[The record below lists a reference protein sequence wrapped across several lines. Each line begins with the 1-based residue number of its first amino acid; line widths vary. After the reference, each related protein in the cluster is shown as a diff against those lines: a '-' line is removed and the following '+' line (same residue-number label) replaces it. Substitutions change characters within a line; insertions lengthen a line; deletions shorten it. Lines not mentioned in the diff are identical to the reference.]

1 MPERKTVFRFRRSS
15 TDSALYSRP
24 YNILYSTLRPLLTL
38 LALSLA
44 TLACTS
50 SALAARFTT
59 GTAAA
64 SGPSMSVTMGF
75 DARYRDGNWVPVQVS
90 LSNNGSDFTGAVAI
104 NVPTPYYSGSR
115 STTTYEMP
123 VALAT
128 GAQKQVTLYVPLAL
142 GISGST
148 TNIDVNLIDSAG
160 NLVNKQSLALRA
172 LGQGDLFI
180 GLLSDQT
187 GGFGSLNAISLPNQT
202 GSLIIEPL
210 NAGNFPTEADALK
223 NFDLLIFDNFTSST
237 LSQQQ
242 LAALQGWVSQGG
254 ELLLV
259 GGPEWRRT
267 LSPLPTELLPI
278 EVNNTTTLP
287 AGTAILPVGSPGN
300 SGTGNTSDA
309 TLPTPVIVSTGMA
322 NTNSVTVLSANNTPL
337 ISQETVGNGQVCYV
351 AFDPTLDPIANWPR
365 ASLLWQGLL
374 FRTLG
379 DAMLVRNAMAIPAST
394 QPFDQN
400 AQYISG
406 LVQTFLPNTFPSV
419 TLILVILLSYVFI
432 LGPARFFIVRRFK
445 RRDWNWRIVL
455 ATIILFSLLSY
466 GIALEQ
472 KGTTIVS
479 DTISVIQLSYP
490 HSGRSQANIS
500 TYLGVFVPNTGDYHI
515 HINDA
520 SMVQAQSSLFGQT
533 PSQNMIVVPEQ
544 NGTDVEL
551 HGVDIWTLHTI
562 SIEQEQ
568 HTQGGIIS
576 HLTLNNGIL
585 IGSVTNMLPYPLS
598 DVYVLMGSNYTHL
611 GTLAAGQT
619 RQVNLPISAN
629 ASNSG
634 MLLGE
639 EIANSYGYNS
649 YGNPPQN
656 EVQRHLAMLAALSGD
671 GPYAC
676 GGGGTCYGGPA
687 YKVMTSNGVVIN
699 SSGGPPTVDKQ
710 DPLLLN
716 NAPATLIGWAD
727 NPSDA
732 INAITVNGNTPTGS
746 QEVMIQAPLAMTYA
760 GNVSLPSTLLT
771 GLLINAQGQNN
782 GSNSSNTGVQVA
794 LPGIYLMTTGSATFE
809 ITIPTSWQLHITS
822 ATINESSNMNQIIQQ
837 TGMAN
842 SPVSDVSAA
851 QAYLYNW
858 RTHQWDTASIDNN
871 DNIIVNN
878 PQAYI
883 SSDGRLLVQF
893 ANQDATKGT
902 IAFSSPTLQVQGTA
916 Q

>member
-1 MPERKTVFRFRRSS
+1 MPERKIVFHFRRSS
-15 TDSALYSRP
+15 TDSALYSRL
-24 YNILYSTLRPLLTL
+24 YNILCSTLRSLLAL

-50 SALAARFTT
+50 PALAATVT
-59 GTAAA
+59 MVTTAA
-64 SGPSMSVTMGF
+64 SSPSMNVTMGF
-75 DARYRDGNWVPVQVS
+75 DSRYRDGNWVPVQVS
-90 LSNNGSDFTGAVAI
+90 LSNNGPDFTGAVAV
-104 NVPTPYYSGSR
+104 NVPTPYYTGSR

-128 GAQKQVTLYVPLAL
+128 GAQKQVTLYIPLSL

-148 TNIDVNLIDSAG
+148 TNVDVNLIDSAG
-160 NLVNKQSLALRA
+160 NLVKTQSLALRA
-172 LGQGDLFI
+172 LSQGDLFI

-187 GGFGSLNAISLPNQT
+187 GGFGSLNAVSLPNQT

-210 NAGNFPTEADALK
+210 NAGNFPTQADVLK
-223 NFDLLIFDNFTSST
+223 NFDLLIFDNFTTST

-242 LAALQGWVSQGG
+242 LAALQSWVSQGG

-267 LSPLPTELLPI
+267 LSPLPTALLPI
-278 EVNNTTTLP
+278 EANNTTTLP

-300 SGTGNTSDA
+300 SGTGNTSNA
-309 TLPTPVIVSTGMA
+309 TLSTPVIVSTGMVNA
-322 NTNSVTVLSANNTPL
+322 NSVTVLSANNTPL
-337 ISQETVGNGQVCYV
+337 ISQKTVGNGQVCYV

-379 DAMLVRNAMAIPAST
+379 DAMLARNAMAIPAST
-394 QPFDQN
+394 QPFNQD

-432 LGPARFFIVRRFK
+432 LGPVRFFIVRRFK

-479 DTISVIQLSYP
+479 DTISVVQLDYP
-490 HSGRSQANIS
+490 HSGSSQANVN
-500 TYLGVFVPNTGDYHI
+500 TYLGVFVPNAGDYHI
-515 HINDA
+515 HVNNA
-520 SMVQAQSSLFGQT
+520 SMVQSQSSLFGQT
-533 PSQNMIVVPEQ
+533 PNQSMIVVPGP

-562 SIEQEQ
+562 SIEQQQ
-568 HTQGGIIS
+568 HIQGGIVS
-576 HLTLNNGIL
+576 HLTLNNGTL
-585 IGSVTNMLPYPLS
+585 IGSVTNTLPYTLS

-619 RQVNLPISAN
+619 QQVNLPIN
-629 ASNSG
+629 VNTSNSG

-639 EIANSYGYNS
+639 EIASAYGYNN

-656 EVQRHLAMLAALSGD
+656 EEQRHLAMLAALSGD

-727 NPSDA
+727 NPTDA

-746 QEVMIQAPLAMTYA
+746 QEVMIQAPLNMTYA

-771 GLLINAQGQNN
+771 GQLINAQNQS
-782 GSNSSNTGVQVA
+782 GSGSNTGVQEA
-794 LPGIYLMTTGSATFE
+794 LPGIYTMTTGSATFE
-809 ITIPTSWQLHITS
+809 ITIPSSWQLHITS

-842 SPVSDVSAA
+842 SPVSDISTA

-858 RTHQWDTASIDNN
+858 QTHQWDTASMDNN
-871 DNIIVNN
+871 DSITINN
-878 PQAYI
+878 PQTYI

-893 ANQDATKGT
+893 VNQDATKGT
-902 IAFSSPTLQVQGTA
+902 IAFSTPNLQVQGTA
-916 Q
+916 